1 MASLRLSMVLS
12 NNARTQ
18 PIIDGTV
25 RPDAIDLAVS
35 TLHPSEMFWRQ
46 LHFAEFDV
54 SEMSISSLLMAVSRG
69 DDRWVAL
76 PVFTSRRFFHTG
88 VLVRRDAGIATPQ
101 DLRGRR
107 IAVPEYQQTAALWAR
122 AALQHEFGVPAQDME
137 WFMERSEER
146 SHGGATG
153 FRPPEG
159 VRLQRIPPEKSIAS
173 MLLAGEIDASLLYIS
188 DSNLVDRSRVD
199 ISGNPTVGTLF
210 PNPAAE
216 GARYYAG
223 TGFFPINHCV
233 VVQRSVYE
241 ANPWV
246 VLNLFNAF
254 TKARDLVARRTAE
267 LAGVFF
273 DLGLLPQER
282 RGVLKGDPFLYG
294 VKSNR
299 ALLEAIAGYS
309 HEQGLTPR
317 VLTPEEVFAPQ
328 TIDL

>member
-1 MASLRLSMVLS
+1 MANLHLSLVLS
-12 NNARTQ
+12 NNDRTQ

-101 DLRGRR
+101 DLKGRR

-122 AALQHEFGVPAQDME
+122 AALLHEFGVRAQDME

-153 FRPPEG
+153 FQPPEG

-199 ISGNPTVGTLF
+199 ISGNPTVVTLF

-233 VVQRSVYE
+233 VVQRRVYE

-282 RGVLKGDPFLYG
+282 RSVLKGDPFLYG

-317 VLTPEEVFAPQ
+317 VLKPEEVFAPQ